1 MSQQPETERIIRRI
15 LRVNHA
21 GEHGAISIYSQ
32 QASEARKQY
41 DDLSPWIS
49 ETLDHEIRHRTIFHN
64 LMPARGAKPCRLM
77 FVWQYGGAFLG
88 WITAQLGRNSVLIC
102 TAAVEQ
108 TVHRHLDDQINY
120 LRLRD
125 PELAAAIEE
134 VQREEN
140 AHLSYARQN
149 MRGGIL
155 APLVFGAVTV
165 ATELL
170 ILISTRGDSF
180 SLTRKLRAAT

>member
-1 MSQQPETERIIRRI
+1 MSQTDEARRIIRRI

-21 GEHGAISIYSQ
+21 GEHGAISIYTR
-32 QASEARKQY
+32 QASAAAKRF

-49 ETLDHEIRHRTIFHN
+49 ETLEHEVRHRTIFFD

-77 FVWQYGGAFLG
+77 FIWRYGGTLLG
-88 WITAQLGRNSVLIC
+88 WITARLGRNGVLVC

-108 TVHRHLDDQINY
+108 TVHRHLDDQIRY
-120 LRLRD
+120 LRRLD
-125 PELAAAIEE
+125 PKLAAAIEN
-134 VQREEN
+134 VQKEEN

-149 MRGGIL
+149 MRGGALTPVI
-155 APLVFGAVTV
+155 FGVVTV

-180 SLTRKLRAAT
+180 SLGRTLRAAA